1 MKQDSIIK
9 NKPLLTQSRLF
20 LEVSGVIGKVAA
32 LEELTLAY
40 REYKYWK
47 DKEDFDWSVTL
58 LDSFIWEGTPQGFEY
73 WDKIRTEIV
82 RRAPF

>member
-20 LEVSGVIGKVAA
+20 LEVSSVIGKVAA

-40 REYKYWK
+40 RGYCASSRWVW
-47 DKEDFDWSVTL
+47 DWSECLVNAFL
-58 LDSFIWEGTPQGFEY
+58 WGGTPQGFEY
-73 WDKIRTEIV
+73 WDEVYEGLPKNVI
-82 RRAPF
+82 

>member
-20 LEVSGVIGKVAA
+20 LEVSGIIGKVAA

-40 REYKYWK
+40 REYNTESGWAW
-47 DKEDFDWSVTL
+47 DWSDCLVNA
-58 LDSFIWEGTPQGFEY
+58 FVWEYTPQGAEF
-73 WDKIRTEIV
+73 WDEVYQELPRNAI
-82 RRAPF
+82 

>member
-1 MKQDSIIK
+1 MKQDSIIE

-40 REYKYWK
+40 REYRPTTGYPVFNW
-47 DKEDFDWSVTL
+47 DVSLIDAFEWEFTLQGDDFWEDVYQ
-58 LDSFIWEGTPQGFEY
+58 GTGQ
-73 WDKIRTEIV
+73 
-82 RRAPF
+82 

>member
-9 NKPLLTQSRLF
+9 NKPLLTQSLLF

-40 REYKYWK
+40 REYIPSKFNPVFRW
-47 DKEDFDWSVTL
+47 DETL
-58 LDSFIWEGTPQGFEY
+58 INAFEWEGTPQGDDH
-73 WDKIRTEIV
+73 WDDVYQEL
-82 RRAPF
+82 PNE

>member
-20 LEVSGVIGKVAA
+20 LEVSSVIGKVAA

-40 REYKYWK
+40 REYVPSVMCVG
-47 DKEDFDWSVTL
+47 FDWEDPL
-58 LDSFIWEGTPQGFEY
+58 GCAFEWRGTPQGATFWSSIYQSFPEEY
-73 WDKIRTEIV
+73 W
-82 RRAPF
+82 P

>member
-40 REYKYWK
+40 RWYKYWN

-58 LDSFIWEGTPQGFEY
+58 LDSFIWEGTPQGFEH
-73 WDKIRTEIV
+73 WDKIYNEIV

>member
-40 REYKYWK
+40 REYHPYNENRTFEW
-47 DKEDFDWSVTL
+47 EETL
-58 LDSFIWEGTPQGFEY
+58 VGAFEWYATPQGNEY
-73 WDKIRTEIV
+73 WDTIDNSIQEGT
-82 RRAPF
+82 

>member
-20 LEVSGVIGKVAA
+20 LEVSSVIGKVAA

-40 REYKYWK
+40 REYVPSVMCVG
-47 DKEDFDWSVTL
+47 FDW
-58 LDSFIWEGTPQGFEY
+58 
-73 WDKIRTEIV
+73 
-82 RRAPF
+82 

>member
-40 REYKYWK
+40 REYIPSK
-47 DKEDFDWSVTL
+47 DNPVFKWDETL
-58 LDSFIWEGTPQGFEY
+58 IEAFEWERTPQGDNHWCDVCKELSN
-73 WDKIRTEIV
+73 E
-82 RRAPF
+82 